1 MKSFLLISFFFS
13 LIAFSLQVQGIVR
26 VKKILK
32 KPQST
37 IKIIKKPTTVL
48 KPVVTTTVVTSHNCK
63 IGGLYKQLCMM
74 DNENEIIL
82 NSPYKKRYQC
92 YKEAICTYKSG
103 KCQWLQTNQFKQCM
117 NRIRSANVIQRG
129 IIV

>member
-1 MKSFLLISFFFS
+1 MKTFILCFLS
-13 LIAFSLQVQGIVR
+13 LIVFSLQVQGIVR
-26 VKKILK
+26 INKIVK

-37 IKIIKKPTTVL
+37 VAIRKQTTVL
-48 KPVVTTTVVTSHNCK
+48 KPVVSRTVVNVPVHNCK

-74 DNENEIIL
+74 ENENDL
-82 NSPYKKRYQC
+82 MVNSPYKKRYQC

-117 NRIRSANVIQRG
+117 NRIKGVTVIKRG
-129 IIV
+129 III